1 MNMKHE
7 TINMKLRLKLEKLE
21 IIALTYSVKNKFQKV

>member
-1 MNMKHE
+1 MKHE